1 MAFTGLMGSN
11 PIPGVI
17 KKSDGMAKKTEK
29 APESKA
35 EAASSKKEIK
45 GIVRIAGKDIK
56 GEMKLRRALMQVKGI
71 GITMSSALTRIV
83 SEQLRIPQDIIIGE
97 LSDEQLDSLT
107 EIISNSSKHGIPER
121 MLNRQRDVDTS
132 QSTHLI
138 GTDLTFRT
146 KQDITNAKDMNTWKG
161 YRHAYGQKV
170 RGQRTRTTGRT
181 GMTVG
186 VLRKTML
193 AKAAAAKA
201 AAAAPAGAAAAPAA
215 EEKKPKVEEKK
226 E

>member
-1 MAFTGLMGSN
+1 
-11 PIPGVI
+11 
-17 KKSDGMAKKTEK
+17 MAKKTEE
-29 APESKA
+29 AVESKA
-35 EAASSKKEIK
+35 EAASSTKEIK

-71 GITMSSALTRIV
+71 GVTLSTALTRIV
-83 SEQLRIPQDIIIGE
+83 STQLRVPKDVMIGE
-97 LSDEQLDSLT
+97 LSDEQLDNLT
-107 EIISNSSKHGIPER
+107 EIISNPFKHGIPER
-121 MLNRQRDVDTS
+121 MLNRQRDVDTGES
-132 QSTHLI
+132 VHLI
-138 GTDLTFRT
+138 GADLTFRT

-181 GMTVG
+181 GMSVG

-215 EEKKPKVEEKK
+215 EEKKPKEEEKK

>member
-1 MAFTGLMGSN
+1 
-11 PIPGVI
+11 
-17 KKSDGMAKKTEK
+17 MAKKTEN
-29 APESKA
+29 AVESKS
-35 EAASSKKEIK
+35 EAPSAKKEIK
-45 GIVRIAGKDIK
+45 GIVRIAGRDIK
-56 GEMKLRRALMQVKGI
+56 GETKLRMALVRVKGI
-71 GITMSSALTRIV
+71 GVTLSSALTKII
-83 SEQLRIPQDIIIGE
+83 SNQLNIPKNTMIGE
-97 LSDEQLDSLT
+97 LSDEQVDILMG
-107 EIISNSSKHGIPER
+107 IIGNPNKYGIPER
-121 MLNRQRDVDTS
+121 MLNRQKDPETN
-132 QSTHLI
+132 QSAHII

-146 KQDITNAKDMNTWKG
+146 KQDITNLKDLNTWKG

-201 AAAAPAGAAAAPAA
+201 AEATTEVKAEKPAA
-215 EEKKPKVEEKK
+215 KVEEKVEKK

>member
-1 MAFTGLMGSN
+1 
-11 PIPGVI
+11 
-17 KKSDGMAKKTEK
+17 MAKKTEK
-29 APESKA
+29 AVESKA
-35 EAASSKKEIK
+35 EAASSEKEIK

-71 GITMSSALTRIV
+71 GVTLSSALTKIIS
-83 SEQLRIPQDIIIGE
+83 SELKIPKDVMIGE
-97 LSDEQLDSLT
+97 LSDDQLDNLA
-107 EIISNSSKHGIPER
+107 EIIGNPFKHGIPER
-121 MLNRQRDVDTS
+121 MLNRQRDIDTS
-132 QSTHLI
+132 QSIHLI
-138 GTDLTFRT
+138 GTDLIFRT

-186 VLRKTML
+186 VLRKAML

-201 AAAAPAGAAAAPAA
+201 TGAAGTAATPAVEEKKPA
-215 EEKKPKVEEKK
+215 EEKKK

>member
-1 MAFTGLMGSN
+1 MT
-11 PIPGVI
+11 
-17 KKSDGMAKKTEK
+17 KKTEK
-29 APESKA
+29 AVENK
-35 EAASSKKEIK
+35 EAPSAKEEIK
-45 GIVRIAGKDIK
+45 GIVRIAGRDIK
-56 GEMKLRRALMQVKGI
+56 GETKLRRTLMQVKGI
-71 GITMSSALTRIV
+71 GVTLSSALTKII
-83 SEQLRIPQDIIIGE
+83 SEQLNISGNTMIGE
-97 LSDEQLDSLT
+97 LSDEQVDKLT
-107 EIISNSSKHGIPER
+107 EIITSPNKYGIPER
-121 MLNRQRDVDTS
+121 MLNRQKDPETN
-132 QSTHLI
+132 QSGHVI

-146 KQDITNAKDMNTWKG
+146 KQDVTNMKDINSWKG

-201 AAAAPAGAAAAPAA
+201 EAAGAKTEEKAAEKPAAKA
-215 EEKKPKVEEKK
+215 EEKPAEKK

>member
-1 MAFTGLMGSN
+1 
-11 PIPGVI
+11 
-17 KKSDGMAKKTEK
+17 MAKKTEK
-29 APESKA
+29 AVESKS
-35 EAASSKKEIK
+35 EAPSAKKEIK
-45 GIVRIAGKDIK
+45 GIVRIAGRDIK
-56 GEMKLRRALMQVKGI
+56 GETKLRMALMRVKGV
-71 GITMSSALTRIV
+71 GVTLSSALTKII
-83 SEQLRIPQDIIIGE
+83 SNQFNIPKNTMIGE
-97 LSDEQLDSLT
+97 LSDEQVDMLM
-107 EIISNSSKHGIPER
+107 EIISNPNKYGIPER
-121 MLNRQRDVDTS
+121 MLNRQKDPETN
-132 QSTHLI
+132 QSAHII

-146 KQDITNAKDMNTWKG
+146 KQDITNIKDLNTWKG

-201 AAAAPAGAAAAPAA
+201 AETATEVKAEKPAA
-215 EEKKPKVEEKK
+215 KVEEKAEKK

>member
-1 MAFTGLMGSN
+1 
-11 PIPGVI
+11 
-17 KKSDGMAKKTEK
+17 MAKKMEK
-29 APESKA
+29 AVENKA
-35 EAASSKKEIK
+35 EAASPKKEIK

-56 GEMKLRRALMQVKGI
+56 GEIKLRRALMQVKGI
-71 GITMSSALTRIV
+71 GVTLSSALTKIV
-83 SEQLRIPQDIIIGE
+83 STQLKIPKDIMIGE
-97 LSDEQLDSLT
+97 LSDDQMDALT
-107 EIISNSSKHGIPER
+107 EIISNPVKHGIPER
-121 MLNRQRDVDTS
+121 MLNRQRDVETS
-132 QSTHLI
+132 QSVHLI

-146 KQDITNAKDMNTWKG
+146 KQDITNAKDINSWKG

-186 VLRKTML
+186 VLRKAML

-201 AAAAPAGAAAAPAA
+201 AGAAGAPAV
-215 EEKKPKVEEKK
+215 EEKKPKEEEKK

>member
-1 MAFTGLMGSN
+1 
-11 PIPGVI
+11 
-17 KKSDGMAKKTEK
+17 MAKKTEK
-29 APESKA
+29 AAESKA

-56 GEMKLRRALMQVKGI
+56 GEMKLRRALMQVKGL
-71 GITMSSALTRIV
+71 GVTMSSALTKII
-83 SEQLRIPQDIIIGE
+83 STELRIPRDVMIGE
-97 LSDEQLDSLT
+97 LSDDQLDNLA
-107 EIISNSSKHGIPER
+107 EIISNPFKHGIPER
-121 MLNRQRDVDTS
+121 MLNRQRDIDTS
-132 QSTHLI
+132 QSIHLI

-146 KQDITNAKDMNTWKG
+146 KQDITSAKDMNSWKG

-186 VLRKTML
+186 VLRMAML

-201 AAAAPAGAAAAPAA
+201 EAAGVKT
-215 EEKKPKVEEKK
+215 EEKPAEKPTVAKTEEKK

>member
-1 MAFTGLMGSN
+1 
-11 PIPGVI
+11 
-17 KKSDGMAKKTEK
+17 MAKKTEK
-29 APESKA
+29 APESRA
-35 EAASSKKEIK
+35 DSSKKEIK

-56 GEMKLRRALMQVKGI
+56 GEMRLRRALMQVKGI
-71 GITMSSALTRIV
+71 GVPMSAALTKIV
-83 SEQLRIPQDIIIGE
+83 SSELKIQKDAMIGE
-97 LSDEQLDSLT
+97 LSDDQLDRLT
-107 EIISNSSKHGIPER
+107 EMISNPSKHGVPER
-121 MLNRQRDVDTS
+121 MLNRQRDVETS
-132 QSTHLI
+132 QSAHLI

-146 KQDITNAKDMNTWKG
+146 KQDITSAKDMNTWKG

-186 VLRKTML
+186 VLRKAML

-201 AAAAPAGAAAAPAA
+201 AGAAVAPTAPAV
-215 EEKKPKVEEKK
+215 EEKKPKEEEKK

>member
-11 PIPGVI
+11 PIPGVYQ
-17 KKSDGMAKKTEK
+17 KSDGMAKKTEK
-29 APESKA
+29 AVESRA

-71 GITMSSALTRIV
+71 GVTLSSALTKIV
-83 SEQLRIPQDIIIGE
+83 STQLRIPRDIMIGE
-97 LSDEQLDSLT
+97 LSDDQLDNLA
-107 EIISNSSKHGIPER
+107 EIIGNPSKHGIPER
-121 MLNRQRDVDTS
+121 MLNRQRDVETS
-132 QSTHLI
+132 QSSHLI
-138 GTDLTFRT
+138 GADLTFRT

-186 VLRKTML
+186 VLRKAML

-201 AAAAPAGAAAAPAA
+201 AAATGTAAPAVEEKKPA
-215 EEKKPKVEEKK
+215 EEKKE
-226 E
+226 

>member
-1 MAFTGLMGSN
+1 
-11 PIPGVI
+11 
-17 KKSDGMAKKTEK
+17 MAKKMEK
-29 APESKA
+29 AVENKA
-35 EAASSKKEIK
+35 EASSKKEIK

-56 GEMKLRRALMQVKGI
+56 GEMRLRRALMQVKGI
-71 GITMSSALTRIV
+71 GVTLSSALTRIV
-83 SEQLRIPQDIIIGE
+83 STKLKVPKDSMIGE
-97 LSDEQLDSLT
+97 LSDDQLDMLT
-107 EIISNSSKHGIPER
+107 EIISNPFKHGIPER
-121 MLNRQRDVDTS
+121 MLNRQRDVETS
-132 QSTHLI
+132 QSVHLI

-146 KQDITNAKDMNTWKG
+146 KQDITNAKDINTWKG

-186 VLRKTML
+186 VLRKAML

-201 AAAAPAGAAAAPAA
+201 TAAAPATATPAA
-215 EEKKPKVEEKK
+215 EEKKPKEEEKK